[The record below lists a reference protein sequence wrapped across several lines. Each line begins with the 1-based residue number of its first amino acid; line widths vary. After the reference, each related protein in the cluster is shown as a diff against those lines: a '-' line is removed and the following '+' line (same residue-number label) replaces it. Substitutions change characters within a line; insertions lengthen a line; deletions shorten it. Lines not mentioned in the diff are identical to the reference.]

1 MAKFGYEVDMQ
12 IDEECNFDIFEMF
25 IRINEPTT

>member
-1 MAKFGYEVDMQ
+1 MAKFGYVADMQ

-25 IRINEPTT
+25 IITNEPTT